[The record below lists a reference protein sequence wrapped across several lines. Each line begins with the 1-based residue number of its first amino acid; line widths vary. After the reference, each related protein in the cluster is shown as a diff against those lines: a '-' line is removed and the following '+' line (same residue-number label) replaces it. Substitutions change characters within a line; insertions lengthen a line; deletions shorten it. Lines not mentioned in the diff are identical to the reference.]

1 MSAALLLAVMAGLAL
16 AGARLFV
23 VVGVATAMCFLLF
36 TGDTETLIQ
45 LDRIVTKME
54 SLTTKN
60 VFLSIPFFIAS
71 GAIMTKGGI
80 ARRLTDLAR
89 AGVGWMPGGLAVA
102 SVVACIV
109 FAAIS
114 GSSPVTLVA
123 VGSVMFPALVASG
136 YPKKFA
142 IGLITSA
149 GSLGCMIP
157 PAIAMLIYAI
167 SVQGSAAVD
176 PADLFFAG
184 IVPAL
189 FIAGCLAAYAV
200 WVGTTVPGS
209 RQPFVAADFWR
220 ALREAGWALTLPAI
234 VLGGIYGGVFTP
246 TEAGAVAFAAS
257 LLVTCGIHGDVP
269 WSKVPAILVEAAT
282 LIGSLILIVVLAF
295 GLNDFLAEI
304 DAPGVIK
311 GWVETADLNAW
322 QFMLL
327 VNIVLIVLGALM
339 DSISATLVFA
349 PILAPVA
356 INHYGMDPIH
366 FGIVFVVN
374 MEIGYI
380 APPVATNLFVA
391 AAIFRQ
397 PFVDVAKAIVPT
409 LTIICAALVVIM
421 YVPTISK
428 GPINLREGRAFYE
441 AFPWGGDAAVAA
453 EPAQEAA
460 PDSAPGSGKPLTME
474 EMMRR
479 AKEHAASGEAGAA
492 PPPADPGRPLTMEEM
507 MQRAKANVAAEGAAA
522 EGAAAPDGGA
532 VALPPGVPDPRNAT
546 PVPLGRPLTM
556 EEMMRKAKENVA
568 KEETSP

>member
-1 MSAALLLAVMAGLAL
+1 MIVLLVMLAL
-16 AGARLFV
+16 ALLGARLFV
-23 VVGVATAMCFLLF
+23 VVGVATALAFLGY
-36 TGDTETLIQ
+36 TEYGDPVIQ

-60 VFLSIPFFIAS
+60 VFLSIPFFIAA

-80 ARRLTDLAR
+80 AKRLTDLAR

-123 VGSVMFPALVASG
+123 VGSVMYPALVASG
-136 YPKKFA
+136 YPKKFS

-189 FIAGCLAAYAV
+189 FIASLLAAYAV

-209 RQPFVAADFWR
+209 RQPFDGAALWL
-220 ALREAGWALTLPAI
+220 ALKDASWALTLPFI

-257 LLVTCGIHGDVP
+257 ILVSCGIHGDVP
-269 WSKVPAILVEAAT
+269 WKKLPSILAEAST
-282 LIGSLILIVVLAF
+282 LMGSLILIVVLAF

-304 DAPGVIK
+304 DAPGVIR
-311 GWVETADLNAW
+311 GWVENADLNAW

-397 PFVDVAKAIVPT
+397 PFVDVAKSIVPT
-409 LTIICAALVVIM
+409 LAIICAALVVIM

-428 GPINLREGRAFYE
+428 GPLNLREGVAFYE
-441 AFPWGGDAAVAA
+441 PFPWEGKV
-453 EPAQEAA
+453 EVAA
-460 PDSAPGSGKPLTME
+460 PDAPEATPDRPLTLE
-474 EMMRR
+474 EMMKQ
-479 AKEHAASGEAGAA
+479 AQQNAAGEPAAPAQPLTLEQMMNQAREQVQAEEAA
-492 PPPADPGRPLTMEEM
+492 PPPA
-507 MQRAKANVAAEGAAA
+507 
-522 EGAAAPDGGA
+522 AP
-532 VALPPGVPDPRNAT
+532 
-546 PVPLGRPLTM
+546 
-556 EEMMRKAKENVA
+556 
-568 KEETSP
+568 SP

>member
-1 MSAALLLAVMAGLAL
+1 MSGLLLVAVMLGLAL
-16 AGARLFV
+16 VGARLFV

-36 TGDTETLIQ
+36 TDVHAATDALLQ
-45 LDRIVTKME
+45 LDRIVTKIE

-71 GAIMTKGGI
+71 GSIMTKGGI
-80 ARRLTDLAR
+80 ATRLTDLAR
-89 AGVGWMPGGLAVA
+89 ASVGWLPGGLAVA
-102 SVVACIV
+102 AVVACIV

-123 VGSVMFPALVASG
+123 VGSVMFPALVKSG
-136 YPKKFA
+136 YPKMFSV
-142 IGLITSA
+142 GLLTSA

-157 PAIAMLIYAI
+157 PAISMLIYAI

-176 PADLFFAG
+176 PSELFFAG

-189 FIAGCLAAYAV
+189 FIAGSLAAYAV
-200 WVGTTVPGS
+200 WMGLKVPGS
-209 RQPFVAADFWR
+209 REPFDGARLWS
-220 ALREAGWALTLPAI
+220 ALQGAGWALTLPAI

-269 WSKVPAILVEAAT
+269 WSKVPTILVEAAT

-295 GLNDFLAEI
+295 GLNDFLAEV
-304 DAPGVIK
+304 DAPGVIRN
-311 GWVETADLNAW
+311 WVQNADLNAW

-327 VNIVLIVLGALM
+327 VNVVLVVLGALM

-397 PFVDVAKAIVPT
+397 PFIDVAKAIVPT
-409 LTIICAALVVIM
+409 LSIICAALVVIM

-428 GPINLREGRAFYE
+428 GPLNLREGVAFYE
-441 AFPWGGDAAVAA
+441 PFPWEKPQAA
-453 EPAQEAA
+453 EVVEAPA
-460 PDSAPGSGKPLTME
+460 
-474 EMMRR
+474 
-479 AKEHAASGEAGAA
+479 
-492 PPPADPGRPLTMEEM
+492 ADTT
-507 MQRAKANVAAEGAAA
+507 
-522 EGAAAPDGGA
+522 D
-532 VALPPGVPDPRNAT
+532 AT
-546 PVPLGRPLTM
+546 PATDTPAPSGPMSM
-556 EEMMRKAKENVA
+556 EEMMRKAKANANAEAEGAGDGTIAPTEPVEPPPSGRPMTMEEMMKKAKENAA
-568 KEETSP
+568 KEEAAP

>member
-1 MSAALLLAVMAGLAL
+1 MSALALFLVMAGLAL
-16 AGARLFV
+16 LGSRLFV
-23 VVGVATAMCFLLF
+23 IVGVATALCFLLF
-36 TGDTETLIQ
+36 TGDTEPVTQ

-60 VFLSIPFFIAS
+60 VFLSIPFFVAS
-71 GAIMTKGGI
+71 GSIMTRGGI

-89 AGVGWMPGGLAVA
+89 ALVGAAPGGLAVA

-123 VGSVMFPALVASG
+123 VGAVMYPALIDAG
-136 YPKKFA
+136 YPKRFS

-157 PAIAMLIYAI
+157 PAIAMLVYAI

-184 IVPAL
+184 LLPAM
-189 FIAGCLAAYAV
+189 FIAGLLALYAV
-200 WVGTTVPGS
+200 FIGFQVPGS
-209 RQPFVAADFWR
+209 REPFDGARLWG
-220 ALREAGWALTLPAI
+220 ALKGAGWSLTLPFI

-257 LLVTCGIHGDVP
+257 IVIATLVHGDVP
-269 WSKVPAILVEAAT
+269 LRQIPAILVEAAT
-282 LIGSLILIVVLAF
+282 LIGSLVLIVVLAF

-304 DAPGVIK
+304 DAPGFIRD
-311 GWVETADLNAW
+311 WVRSADLSAW
-322 QFMLL
+322 EFMLL
-327 VNIVLIVLGALM
+327 VNVVLIVLGALM

-356 INHYGMDPIH
+356 INHYGMDPLH
-366 FGIVFVVN
+366 FGVVFVVN

-397 PFVDVAKAIVPT
+397 PFVEVAKAIVPT
-409 LTIICAALVVIM
+409 LLILCAALGVLM
-421 YVPTISK
+421 YVPTLAL
-428 GPINLREGRAFYE
+428 GPLNLREGRPVWVD
-441 AFPWGGDAAVAA
+441 FPWEGPVPSEPSEA
-453 EPAQEAA
+453 EPE
-460 PDSAPGSGKPLTME
+460 SAPGQPMSLE
-474 EMMRR
+474 ELMKKAR
-479 AKEHAASGEAGAA
+479 EEATRPA
-492 PPPADPGRPLTMEEM
+492 PPPEPGPATED
-507 MQRAKANVAAEGAAA
+507 
-522 EGAAAPDGGA
+522 AAPS
-532 VALPPGVPDPRNAT
+532 
-546 PVPLGRPLTM
+546 
-556 EEMMRKAKENVA
+556 E
-568 KEETSP
+568 

>member
-1 MSAALLLAVMAGLAL
+1 MSWILLITVMLGLAL
-16 AGARLFV
+16 IGSRLFV

-36 TGDTETLIQ
+36 IDADGWDQKLLL
-45 LDRIVTKME
+45 LDHIVTKVE

-71 GAIMTKGGI
+71 GSIMTSGGI
-80 ARRLTDLAR
+80 ARRLTDLA
-89 AGVGWMPGGLAVA
+89 AAAVGWMPGGLAVA

-123 VGSVMFPALVASG
+123 VGGVMYPALIKSG
-136 YPKKFA
+136 YPKAFS

-157 PAIAMLIYAI
+157 PAIAMLIYSI
-167 SVQGSAAVD
+167 SVQGVD

-189 FIAGCLAAYAV
+189 FIAGSLAVYAV
-200 WVGTTVPGS
+200 WVGLKVPGS
-209 RQPFVAADFWR
+209 RKPFDAGTFWI
-220 ALREAGWALTLPAI
+220 ALKAAGWALTLPLI
-234 VLGGIYGGVFTP
+234 VLGGIYGGMFTP

-257 LLVTCGIHGDVP
+257 LLVTCAIHGDVP
-269 WSKVPAILVEAAT
+269 WSKVPSILVESAT

-295 GLNDFLAEI
+295 GLNDFLALI
-304 DAPGVIK
+304 RAADLIRD
-311 GWVETADLNAW
+311 WVETADLNAW

-327 VNIVLIVLGALM
+327 VNVVLIVLGALM

-349 PILAPVA
+349 PMLAPVA
-356 INHYGMDPIH
+356 VGHYGMDPIH

-397 PFVDVAKAIVPT
+397 PFIDVAKAIVPT
-409 LTIICAALVVIM
+409 LCIICAALVVIM
-421 YVPTISK
+421 YVPSIST
-428 GPINLREGRAFYE
+428 GPLNLREGRAFYE
-441 AFPWGGDAAVAA
+441 SFPWDGKEKPA
-453 EPAQEAA
+453 EVVETPVVGTPA
-460 PDSAPGSGKPLTME
+460 ST
-474 EMMRR
+474 
-479 AKEHAASGEAGAA
+479 
-492 PPPADPGRPLTMEEM
+492 RPLTMQEM
-507 MQRAKANVAAEGAAA
+507 MQKAKESAATEGA
-522 EGAAAPDGGA
+522 GDTT
-532 VALPPGVPDPRNAT
+532 VPPGT
-546 PVPLGRPLTM
+546 PPSEPAPLGRPLTM
-556 EEMMRKAKENVA
+556 QEMMKKAKENA
-568 KEETSP
+568 AAAPTEPAPTEPAPTEPAPTEPAP

>member
-1 MSAALLLAVMAGLAL
+1 VSALILVVVMLLLALI
-16 AGARLFV
+16 GARLFV

-36 TGDTETLIQ
+36 TDVHSAIDAVLQ
-45 LDRIVTKME
+45 LDRIVTKIE

-71 GAIMTKGGI
+71 GSIMTKGGI
-80 ARRLTDLAR
+80 ARRLTDLAL
-89 AGVGWMPGGLAVA
+89 AAVGWLPGGLAVA
-102 SVVACIV
+102 SIVACIV

-136 YPKKFA
+136 YPKSFS

-157 PAIAMLIYAI
+157 PAIAMLIYSI
-167 SVQGSAAVD
+167 SVQGVD

-189 FIAGCLAAYAV
+189 FIAGSLAVYAV
-200 WVGTTVPGS
+200 WVGLKVPGS
-209 RQPFVAADFWR
+209 RKPFEAAKLWE
-220 ALREAGWALTLPAI
+220 ALKGAGWALTLPFL

-257 LLVTCGIHGDVP
+257 LLVTCAIHGDVP
-269 WSKVPAILVEAAT
+269 WRKVPAILVESAT

-304 DAPGVIK
+304 DAPGVIRA
-311 GWVETADLNAW
+311 WVESADLNAW

-327 VNIVLIVLGALM
+327 VNVVLIVLGALM

-356 INHYGMDPIH
+356 VQHYGMDPIH

-391 AAIFRQ
+391 AAIFRE
-397 PFVDVAKAIVPT
+397 PFVNVAKAIVST
-409 LTIICAALVVIM
+409 LLIICAALVVIM

-428 GPINLREGRAFYE
+428 GPINLREGLAFYE
-441 AFPWGGDAAVAA
+441 PFPWDGKAVAA
-453 EPAQEAA
+453 DVAA
-460 PDSAPGSGKPLTME
+460 PD
-474 EMMRR
+474 
-479 AKEHAASGEAGAA
+479 AGTDAGTEPAA
-492 PPPADPGRPLTMEEM
+492 PAGRPLTMQEM
-507 MQRAKANVAAEGAAA
+507 MDKAKRDAAAPAPEGAAA
-522 EGAAAPDGGA
+522 EEAPAPTPEAPAAP
-532 VALPPGVPDPRNAT
+532 
-546 PVPLGRPLTM
+546 
-556 EEMMRKAKENVA
+556 
-568 KEETSP
+568 

>member
-1 MSAALLLAVMAGLAL
+1 MSLAILIGVMAALMLV
-16 AGARLFV
+16 GARLFV
-23 VVGVATAMCFLLF
+23 VVGIATALCFVLYAG
-36 TGDTETLIQ
+36 GDVETIIQ

-71 GAIMTKGGI
+71 GSIMTKGGI

-89 AGVGWMPGGLAVA
+89 AAVGWMPGGLAVA

-136 YPKKFA
+136 YPKPFS

-157 PAIAMLIYAI
+157 PAIAMLIYSI
-167 SVQGSAAVD
+167 SVQGAASVD

-189 FIAGCLAAYAV
+189 FIAGLLAAYAV
-200 WVGTTVPGS
+200 WVGLGVPGS
-209 RQPFVAADFWR
+209 RSPFDGP
-220 ALREAGWALTLPAI
+220 ALWSAVKAAGWALTLPAI

-257 LLVTCGIHGDVP
+257 VVVTCAIHGDVP
-269 WSKVPAILVEAAT
+269 WAKVPSILVEAAT

-304 DAPGVIK
+304 DAPGVIRS
-311 GWVETADLNAW
+311 WVQTADLSAW

-356 INHYGMDPIH
+356 INHYGIDPIH

-397 PFVDVAKAIVPT
+397 PFIDVAKAIVPT
-409 LTIICAALVVIM
+409 LTIICAALVVLI

-428 GPINLREGRAFYE
+428 GPINLREGDPFYE
-441 AFPWGGDAAVAA
+441 SFPWAGKVEAPVVPTPA
-453 EPAQEAA
+453 EA
-460 PDSAPGSGKPLTME
+460 PVE
-474 EMMRR
+474 
-479 AKEHAASGEAGAA
+479 
-492 PPPADPGRPLTMEEM
+492 ADPGRPLTMEEM
-507 MQRAKANVAAEGAAA
+507 MKKARANAAA
-522 EGAAAPDGGA
+522 DDAAPVEA
-532 VALPPGVPDPRNAT
+532 PAPAAP
-546 PVPLGRPLTM
+546 GRPLTM
-556 EEMMRKAKENVA
+556 EEMMKKAKEDAA
-568 KEETSP
+568 KETPE